1 MRTVADLVRGRG
13 LERFV
18 SMRLSGARDQD
29 VAGGFRQEFAGKAT
43 NHCSFQRAAS
53 MRAHCQNIGMEHR
66 DLAPYRHVRAAVDQ
80 LESRCCGARSQSRQE
95 LLGSPV
101 DEFSYPLALSG
112 DDPFGSVA
120 RAITQQW
127 GIPCM
132 RSARPPTRARTRLTK
147 R

>member
-13 LERFV
+13 LEQLV

-43 NHCSFQRAAS
+43 NHCSFQRATS

-80 LESRCCGARSQSRQE
+80 LEIAVLRREEPIETGTPWFSCRRVLVSAGS
-95 LLGSPV
+95 LG
-101 DEFSYPLALSG
+101 
-112 DDPFGSVA
+112 
-120 RAITQQW
+120 R
-127 GIPCM
+127 
-132 RSARPPTRARTRLTK
+132 
-147 R
+147 